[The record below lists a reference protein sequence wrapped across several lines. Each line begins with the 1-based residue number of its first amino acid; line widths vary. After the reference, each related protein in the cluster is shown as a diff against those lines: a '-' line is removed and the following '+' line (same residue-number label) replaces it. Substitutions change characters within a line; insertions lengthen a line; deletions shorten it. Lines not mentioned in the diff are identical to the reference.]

1 LRCLSHFCDV
11 ELLTLV
17 SRKEMYLMDQFQAS
31 ELRQRLSRCQTFEID
46 WTLRPGAGR
55 LAQLRGT
62 YAYPTDNFRQFKI
75 DSVSRWITQRLSE
88 ERFDLFLMETEFGA
102 LNLPAMRTLLDR
114 RGTRAAVSFLDVLSR
129 VAARRAAQM
138 RPGLYRAR
146 YWIDAQ
152 KLKHFERQTLK
163 HTDVAIAVSETDRNS
178 LKELYN
184 PCPVYVLPNG
194 INLPDSLWSS
204 DNRAQSEINLLF
216 VGTFDYAPNED
227 AFVFFAEQILPL
239 IQTRLPT
246 VTFWGAGKSA
256 TVRMKKIAEGNPRI
270 RLVGRDGNVR
280 EFYQQAT
287 ICVVPIRS
295 GGGTR
300 FKILEAFAMG
310 VPVVSTSIGYEG
322 IDARNGEHL
331 LIGDSPQAFADHVL
345 KLLANPALSQQMVQ
359 QARQL
364 IEEKYEW
371 RVIAKQFAQ
380 YMSSL
385 SPRVN

>member
-1 LRCLSHFCDV
+1 MH
-11 ELLTLV
+11 
-17 SRKEMYLMDQFQAS
+17 LMDQFEAS
-31 ELRQRLSRCQTFEID
+31 ELRRRLTGCQALDID
-46 WTLRPGAGR
+46 WTHKPDAGR
-55 LAQLRGT
+55 LSQFKAM
-62 YAYPTDNFRQFKI
+62 YAYPTESFGRFKI

-88 ERFDLFLMETEFGA
+88 ERFDFFLMETEFGA

-114 RGTRAAVSFLDVLSR
+114 RGTRAVVSFLDVLSR
-129 VAARRAAQM
+129 VAARQAAQM

-178 LKELYN
+178 LKELYS

-194 INLPDSLWSS
+194 INMSESLLSS
-204 DNRAQSEINLLF
+204 DNMARSDINLLF

-239 IQTRLPT
+239 IQARLPS
-246 VTFWGAGKSA
+246 VTFLVAGKGA
-256 TVRMKKIAEGNPRI
+256 TERMKNAAKHNPQI
-270 RLVGRDGNVR
+270 RLVGGNGNVR

-287 ICVVPIRS
+287 ICVVPIRF

-300 FKILEAFAMG
+300 FKILEAFALG

-331 LIGDSPQAFADHVL
+331 LIGDSPQAFADQVL
-345 KLLANPALSQQMVQ
+345 KLLENPALSQQMVR

-364 IEEKYEW
+364 VEEKYDW
-371 RVIAKQFAQ
+371 RVIAERFAQ
-380 YMSSL
+380 YML
-385 SPRVN
+385 APSPRVS